1 MRRLLTLLTFAIT
14 LTLAACG
21 GTSEV
26 GTGSGDAEGEGTP
39 TEEPAEP
46 DVAESLPVE
55 EPSDPAVPVG
65 DETVITNDVIVD
77 PQVTSATELL
87 LNPDDDTELWVRFIG
102 GDPNCTA
109 ASVTLLTETPD
120 IVEVELLV
128 GITEDALARS
138 CMAGEFALRVDLQL
152 NESATG
158 KTLFAVP
165 GADDQPVLLTPDL
178 SVDDFVGLTE
188 DEATSLANENGLDN
202 RIVRV
207 DDEFFAVTRDF
218 RPSRLNFEID
228 DDTVTVVT
236 LG

>member
-1 MRRLLTLLTFAIT
+1 M
-14 LTLAACG
+14 
-21 GTSEV
+21 
-26 GTGSGDAEGEGTP
+26 
-39 TEEPAEP
+39 
-46 DVAESLPVE
+46 
-55 EPSDPAVPVG
+55 G

-120 IVEVELLV
+120 IVEVELMV

-138 CMAGEFALRVDLQL
+138 CMAGEFNLRVDLQL

-228 DDTVTVVT
+228 DGIVTVVT